1 MRGEDAQPTTL
12 FSYIAL
18 EDRIPADHPLRVIRT
33 LIDPMLVALSP
44 RFDTLYSPQGRRSI
58 APEKLLRALLL
69 QVLYTIRSER
79 QLMEQLQYNLLFRWF
94 VGLGIDDPVWVPTVF
109 TKNRDR
115 LLAGDIADA
124 LLHEVLRTA
133 HTQGLLSHEHFTV
146 DGTLLEAWASQKSF
160 RPKDEPPA
168 PPPPPADGAGRNP
181 SVNFRGERRSNATHA
196 STTDPDARL
205 TRKSNQAAAILAYQA
220 SVLMDNRHGLVVAT
234 HVTHPGYPAEGEAA
248 LELLSTLEP
257 RARRRTLGADK
268 GYDRPEIVAGVR
280 ALGVTP
286 HIAPN
291 VHATKPTTAIDGRTT
306 HHPGYAVSQRKRK
319 LVEQG
324 FGWSKVIGL
333 LRKLRH
339 RGLARVGWIF
349 AFTNAAYNL
358 VRMRTLIG
366 LGVCA

>member
-1 MRGEDAQPTTL
+1 MRGADAQPASL
-12 FSYIAL
+12 FSYVHR

-33 LIDPMLVALSP
+33 LIDPMLAALSP
-44 RFDTLYSPQGRRSI
+44 RFEAMYSPNGRRSI

-79 QLMEQLQYNLLFRWF
+79 QLMEQLDYNLLFRWF
-94 VGLGIDDPVWVPTVF
+94 VGLGVDDPVWVPTVF

-115 LLAGDIADA
+115 LLAGNIADA
-124 LLHEVLRTA
+124 LLHEVLRVA
-133 HTQGLLSHEHFTV
+133 QAKGLLSQEHFTV
-146 DGTLLEAWASQKSF
+146 DGTLLDAWASHKSF
-160 RPKDEPPA
+160 RPKDEA
-168 PPPPPADGAGRNP
+168 PPPPPSSAGGNP

-205 TRKSNQAAAILAYQA
+205 ARKSNHGAARLSYHA

-234 HVTHPGYPAEGEAA
+234 HVTQPGYTAEWDAA

-268 GYDRPEIVAGVR
+268 GYDQPDFVAAVR
-280 ALGVTP
+280 AFNTTPHVTP
-286 HIAPN
+286 NIHP
-291 VHATKPTTAIDGRTT
+291 TKPTSALDARTT
-306 HHPGYAVSQRKRK
+306 RHPGYALSQQKRK

-333 LRKLRH
+333 LRQLRH
-339 RGLARVGWIF
+339 RGLERVGWIVS
-349 AFTNAAYNL
+349 FTNAAYNL
-358 VRMRTLIG
+358 VRMRSLMG